1 MAFRKKPKKGSLPP
15 SPDGLPLPP
24 PPGAMP
30 LPPPLPDEP
39 LVTEEMENDGQSLDE
54 SGVEINDEIDEGI
67 EVEIVDDDDDSYS
80 DLWEKRSEKTLPQ
93 MYGHIDRLG
102 SGEIGTLLERYSDRF
117 GHELDREIIV
127 MRKQELE
134 AIRDTAPVVEIIS
147 TPDDEESD
155 EDDEEQQVSESDD
168 GADLDAELEAQIRA
182 KLADVDHKIRPLQQ
196 KFKLAKQRKQH
207 SKVQKL
213 GGKLKP
219 LVAQRKKL
227 KAVLSG
233 EASPS
238 TLKSKK
244 KVEPEPVASHDDAD
258 DGDRFEEFFVVVNNL
273 LGEMPDEFV
282 SAFVQTKNFQ
292 FFQKIG
298 EDPAGANKRERK
310 RFFKMVNK
318 ELGDMP
324 EDMLQKFSESADFE
338 LFLMMGEIYG

>member
-1 MAFRKKPKKGSLPP
+1 
-15 SPDGLPLPP
+15 
-24 PPGAMP
+24 MP

-39 LVTEEMENDGQSLDE
+39 LVTEEVGADGESQDE
-54 SGVEINDEIDEGI
+54 SSVEISDEIDEGI

-102 SGEIGTLLERYSDRF
+102 SGEVGTLLERYSDRF

-134 AIRDTAPVVEIIS
+134 AIRDTAPVVELIS

-155 EDDEEQQVSESDD
+155 EEDEEQRVSESDD
-168 GADLDAELEAQIRA
+168 GSDLDEELEAQVRA
-182 KLADVDHKIRPLQQ
+182 KLADVDNKIRPLQQ

-219 LVAQRKKL
+219 LVVQRKKL

-244 KVEPEPVASHDDAD
+244 KVEPEPEPVASQDDVD
-258 DGDRFEEFFVVVNNL
+258 DEDRFEEFFVVVNNL

-298 EDPAGANKRERK
+298 GDPAGANKRDRK